1 MAESMN
7 QTRSE
12 PSDSQ
17 PISREDTAS
26 DLRSRARGSLATEA
40 AVELLIG
47 ACQGRLVEPRMALP
61 AVGSRPHLVRRD
73 PDRRRHW
80 VDCRPGEVRILTVI
94 EALVLGT
101 ALHDLAG
108 LLAGPDPRSLALG
121 SRGIQPCRRWR
132 GTAR

>member
-1 MAESMN
+1 
-7 QTRSE
+7 
-12 PSDSQ
+12 
-17 PISREDTAS
+17 
-26 DLRSRARGSLATEA
+26 
-40 AVELLIG
+40 
-47 ACQGRLVEPRMALP
+47 MALP

-94 EALVLGT
+94 EALVLST

-108 LLAGPDPRSLALG
+108 LLAGLDPRSRALG